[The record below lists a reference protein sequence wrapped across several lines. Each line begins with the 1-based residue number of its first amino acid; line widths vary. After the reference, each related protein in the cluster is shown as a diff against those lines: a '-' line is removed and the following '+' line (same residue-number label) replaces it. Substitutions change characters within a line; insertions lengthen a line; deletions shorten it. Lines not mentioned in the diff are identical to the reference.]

1 MVKIYDANAPTLTL
15 DVINFEYMF
24 NFQDSLL
31 GTYSQFIT
39 LFHFTVTWTVWF
51 MEWQMQNRQG

>member
-1 MVKIYDANAPTLTL
+1 MVNIYDANAPTITL

-39 LFHFTVTWTVWF
+39 LFHFTVTWTV
-51 MEWQMQNRQG
+51 